1 MIVPG
6 RGIILRRLMAE
17 VAPLRGLGRRVACLH
32 VFMIINDWEAA
43 PEPRT
48 YVDHILEHWH
58 KDEDAEALVQ
68 GTQRLTRGE
77 ARRRLFG
84 LGHALRRQGLA
95 PGDGVGLFL
104 ANRVDS
110 VLVQLAVHLIG
121 CRVVFLPP
129 EPGPGELAALV
140 EQSGAR
146 AVVTDPLFAGRAAD
160 AAGRSVH
167 APALL
172 SLGPC
177 EQRCT
182 DLLALAAECPAV
194 RPDGVPAPGAD
205 EVVTV
210 LYTGGTLGRP
220 KLAAHSHRLYDTLLH
235 MVKDPSQDPSQDSPQ
250 DPRPAVFSG
259 MAPGTDRVLAATLL
273 THGSGHLT
281 SIQALVTGSA
291 LVVLPEFE
299 AGAALAVLREER
311 ITATMFVPPMLYAL
325 LDHPECEP
333 GALPALRRIV
343 VGGAATS
350 PGRLQQTVEV
360 FGPVL
365 SQGYGQS
372 EALGIAAF
380 GAEDLASRAAQR
392 PELWRSCG
400 RAIADTEIEIRAEDS
415 TAALPV
421 RQVGEVCVRGETVML
436 GYYED
441 PERTAEALHDGWLR
455 TGDMGYLDAEGY
467 LYLVD
472 RAKDIIVTGSTSDNV
487 YSRVLE
493 DFLLTLPGVR
503 NAAAL
508 GVPDEEYGEAVQI
521 FLATAA
527 GVDVDPDMVAAA
539 VTAELGDLYT
549 PRKTVLLDQLPTTK
563 VGKVDKKAL
572 RAAWTSAA

>member
-1 MIVPG
+1 MIVN
-6 RGIILRRLMAE
+6 AQQASE
-17 VAPLRGLGRRVACLH
+17 S
-32 VFMIINDWEAA
+32 
-43 PEPRT
+43 RT

-58 KDEDAEALVQ
+58 EDEDAEALVQ
-68 GTQRLTRGE
+68 GAQRLTRGE
-77 ARRRLFG
+77 ARRRLFR
-84 LGHALRRQGLA
+84 LGHALRGQGLA

-140 EQSGAR
+140 EQSRAR
-146 AVVTDPLFAGRAAD
+146 VVVTDPLFAQRAAD

-167 APALL
+167 APVLL

-177 EQRCT
+177 EQRCA
-182 DLLALAAECPAV
+182 DLLALETECPAV

-205 EVVTV
+205 EAVTV

-220 KLAAHSHRLYDTLLH
+220 KLAAHSRRLYDALVDL
-235 MVKDPSQDPSQDSPQ
+235 VKDAPQGSRPS
-250 DPRPAVFSG
+250 VFSTRS
-259 MAPGTDRVLAATLL
+259 PGTDRVLASTLL

-281 SIQALVTGSA
+281 SVQALVTGSV

-299 AGAALAVLREER
+299 ASAAMAVLREER

-325 LDHPECEP
+325 LDHPECVP

-343 VGGAATS
+343 VGGAASS
-350 PGRLQQTVEV
+350 PSRLQQAVEV

-380 GAEDLASRAAQR
+380 GAEDLASEGARR

-400 RAIADTEIEIRAEDS
+400 RAISDTEIEIRGEDS
-415 TAALPV
+415 AEALPV
-421 RQVGEVCVRGETVML
+421 RRVGEVCVRGETVML

-441 PERTAEALHDGWLR
+441 RERTAEALHDGWLR

-508 GVPDEEYGEAVQI
+508 GVPDKEYGEAVQI
-521 FLATAA
+521 FLATAEGA
-527 GVDVDPDMVAAA
+527 DIDPDAVGAA
-539 VTAELGDLYT
+539 VTAELGELYT
-549 PRKTVLLDQLPTTK
+549 PRKTVLLSRLPTTK

-572 RAAWTSAA
+572 RAAWTSAAPDAP

>member
-1 MIVPG
+1 MIVN
-6 RGIILRRLMAE
+6 AQE
-17 VAPLRGLGRRVACLH
+17 TS
-32 VFMIINDWEAA
+32 
-43 PEPRT
+43 PRT
-48 YVDHILEHWH
+48 YVDRILEHWH

-68 GTQRLTRGE
+68 GAQRLSRAE
-77 ARRRLFG
+77 ARRRLFR
-84 LGHALRRQGLA
+84 LGQALRRQGLA

-146 AVVTDPLFAGRAAD
+146 VVVTDPLFAARAAD

-167 APALL
+167 APVLV

-177 EQRCT
+177 ELECQ

-194 RPDGVPAPGAD
+194 RPEDVRAPGAD
-205 EVVTV
+205 EPVTV

-220 KLAAHSHRLYDTLLH
+220 KLAAHSHRLYNMLVASVEDG
-235 MVKDPSQDPSQDSPQ
+235 PQ
-250 DPRPAVFSG
+250 GSGSAFFPA
-259 MAPGTDRVLAATLL
+259 MNPGTDRVLASTLL

-299 AGAALAVLREER
+299 AGAALKVLREER
-311 ITATMFVPPMLYAL
+311 ITTTMFVPPMLYAL
-325 LDHPECEP
+325 LDHPECTV

-343 VGGAATS
+343 VGGAASS
-350 PGRLQQTVEV
+350 PSRLQQAVKV
-360 FGPVL
+360 FGPVV

-372 EALGIAAF
+372 EGLGIAAF
-380 GAEDLASRAAQR
+380 GAEDLASEGAQR

-400 RAIADTEIEIRAEDS
+400 RAISDTEIEVRGEDS
-415 TAALPV
+415 AVALPV
-421 RQVGEVCVRGETVML
+421 GQVGEVCVRGETVML

-441 PERTAEALHDGWLR
+441 PQRTAEALQGGWLR

-521 FLATAA
+521 FLATAEGA
-527 GVDVDPDMVAAA
+527 DIDPDEVGAA
-539 VTAELGDLYT
+539 VTAELGELYR
-549 PRKTVLLDQLPTTK
+549 PRKTVLLSQLPTTK

-572 RAAWTSAA
+572 RAAWTSAALHTS

>member
-1 MIVPG
+1 
-6 RGIILRRLMAE
+6 
-17 VAPLRGLGRRVACLH
+17 
-32 VFMIINDWEAA
+32 MIINA
-43 PEPRT
+43 PETSAPRT
-48 YVDHILEHWH
+48 YVDRILEHWH
-58 KDEDAEALVQ
+58 KDEDTEALVQ
-68 GTQRLTRGE
+68 GTRRLTRGE
-77 ARRRLFG
+77 ARRELFR
-84 LGHALRRQGLA
+84 LGHALRRQGLG

-146 AVVTDPLFAGRAAD
+146 AVVTDPLFAARAAD

-172 SLGPC
+172 GLGPC
-177 EQRCT
+177 EPHCT
-182 DLLALAAECPAV
+182 DLLAVAAQCPET
-194 RPDGVPAPGAD
+194 RPEDVPAPGAD
-205 EVVTV
+205 EAVTV

-220 KLAAHSHRLYDTLLH
+220 KLAAHSHRLYDVLVDVVDGETEESAP
-235 MVKDPSQDPSQDSPQ
+235 DPAHDGPPE
-250 DPRPAVFSG
+250 PRRTGFFPA
-259 MAPGTDRVLAATLL
+259 MDPGTDRVLVATLL

-281 SIQALVTGSA
+281 SLQALVTGSA

-299 AGAALAVLREER
+299 AGAALTALREER

-325 LDHPECEP
+325 LDHPECGP
-333 GALPALRRIV
+333 GVLPALRRIV

-350 PGRLQQTVEV
+350 PSRLQQAVEV

-365 SQGYGQS
+365 GQGYGQS

-380 GAEDLASRAAQR
+380 GADDLASEGARR

-400 RAIADTEIEIRAEDS
+400 RAIADTEIEIRAEDG
-415 TAALPV
+415 TTALPA

-441 PERTAEALHDGWLR
+441 PERTAAALSGGWLR
-455 TGDMGYLDAEGY
+455 TGDLGYLDADGY

-508 GVPDEEYGEAVQI
+508 GVPDDNYGEAVQV
-521 FLATAA
+521 FLATAEGA
-527 GVDVDPDMVAAA
+527 DVDPAVVGAA
-539 VTAELGDLYT
+539 VTAELGPLYT
-549 PRKTVLLDQLPTTK
+549 PRGTVLLDELPTTK

-572 RAAWTSAA
+572 RAAWAGAAS

>member
-1 MIVPG
+1 
-6 RGIILRRLMAE
+6 
-17 VAPLRGLGRRVACLH
+17 
-32 VFMIINDWEAA
+32 MIINEA
-43 PEPRT
+43 ETSVPRT
-48 YVDHILEHWH
+48 YVDHVLEHWN

-68 GTQRLTRGE
+68 GTRRLTRGE

-84 LGHALRRQGLA
+84 LGHALREQGLG

-146 AVVTDPLFAGRAAD
+146 AVVTDPLFAARAAD

-172 SLGPC
+172 GLGPC
-177 EQRCT
+177 EQPCV
-182 DLLALAAECPAV
+182 DLLAVAAECPET
-194 RPDGVPAPGAD
+194 RPEGVPAPAAD
-205 EVVTV
+205 EAVTV

-220 KLAAHSHRLYDTLLH
+220 KLAAHSHRLYDVLVDLVEDEPLDDGESEPKESSSTGFF
-235 MVKDPSQDPSQDSPQ
+235 
-250 DPRPAVFSG
+250 PA
-259 MAPGTDRVLAATLL
+259 MTPGTDRVLVSTLL

-299 AGAALAVLREER
+299 AGAALAALRDER

-350 PGRLQQTVEV
+350 PSRLQQAVEV

-365 SQGYGQS
+365 GQGYGQS

-380 GAEDLASRAAQR
+380 GADDLASEGARR

-415 TAALPV
+415 TAALPAG
-421 RQVGEVCVRGETVML
+421 QVGEVCVRGETVML

-441 PERTAEALHDGWLR
+441 PERTAAALHDGWLR
-455 TGDMGYLDAEGY
+455 TGDLGYLDAEGY

-508 GVPDEEYGEAVQI
+508 GVPDENYGEAVHI
-521 FLATAA
+521 FLATAE
-527 GVDVDPDMVAAA
+527 GVAVDPAAVGVA

-549 PRKTVLLDQLPTTK
+549 PRRTVLLDRLPTTK

-572 RAAWTSAA
+572 RAAWTSTDPDVR

>member
-1 MIVPG
+1 MIVN
-6 RGIILRRLMAE
+6 AQE
-17 VAPLRGLGRRVACLH
+17 TS
-32 VFMIINDWEAA
+32 
-43 PEPRT
+43 EPRT
-48 YVDHILEHWH
+48 YVDRILEHWH
-58 KDEDAEALVQ
+58 EDEDAEALVQ
-68 GTQRLTRGE
+68 GAQRLTRGE
-77 ARRRLFG
+77 ARQQLFR
-84 LGHALRRQGLA
+84 LGHALRRQGLE

-140 EQSGAR
+140 EQSRAR
-146 AVVTDPLFAGRAAD
+146 AVVTDPLFAERAAD

-167 APALL
+167 APVLL

-177 EQRCT
+177 EQQCT
-182 DLLALAAECPAV
+182 DLLESAAECPAV
-194 RPDGVPAPGAD
+194 RPDGVPDPAAD
-205 EVVTV
+205 EAVTV

-220 KLAAHSHRLYDTLLH
+220 KLAAHSHRLYDTL
-235 MVKDPSQDPSQDSPQ
+235 VDSVGEDPQDS
-250 DPRPAVFSG
+250 RATRFMTLTS
-259 MAPGTDRVLAATLL
+259 GTDRVLAATLL

-281 SIQALVTGSA
+281 SIQALVSGSV

-299 AGAALAVLREER
+299 PGAALEVLREEG
-311 ITATMFVPPMLYAL
+311 ITATMFVPPMLYGL
-325 LDHPECEP
+325 LDHPECVP
-333 GALPALRRIV
+333 GVLPELRRVV
-343 VGGAATS
+343 VGGAASS
-350 PGRLQQTVEV
+350 PSRLQQTVEV

-380 GAEDLASRAAQR
+380 GAEELAAEGAAR

-400 RAIADTEIEIRAEDS
+400 RAIADTEIEIRGETG
-415 TAALPV
+415 TAALPA

-441 PERTAEALHDGWLR
+441 PERTAEALRDGWLR

-508 GVPDEEYGEAVQI
+508 GVPDEEFGEAVQI
-521 FLATAA
+521 FLATAE
-527 GVDVDPDMVAAA
+527 GTDVDPDVVGAA

-549 PRKTVLLDQLPTTK
+549 PRRTVLLDRLPTTK

-572 RAAWTSAA
+572 RAAWTSAPAHTP

>member
-1 MIVPG
+1 MIVNAQE
-6 RGIILRRLMAE
+6 IS
-17 VAPLRGLGRRVACLH
+17 
-32 VFMIINDWEAA
+32 
-43 PEPRT
+43 EPRT
-48 YVDHILEHWH
+48 YVDRILEHWN

-77 ARRRLFG
+77 ARRQLFR
-84 LGHALRRQGLA
+84 LGHALRGQGLA

-140 EQSGAR
+140 EQSRAR

-177 EQRCT
+177 EQQCT
-182 DLLALAAECPAV
+182 DLLALAAECPHA

-205 EVVTV
+205 EAVTV
-210 LYTGGTLGRP
+210 FYTGGTLGRP
-220 KLAAHSHRLYDTLLH
+220 KLAAHTHWLYDTLVDL
-235 MVKDPSQDPSQDSPQ
+235 VTDAAQDAGPTFFPTM
-250 DPRPAVFSG
+250 DPR
-259 MAPGTDRVLAATLL
+259 TDRVLAATLL

-281 SIQALVTGSA
+281 SIQALVTGST

-299 AGAALAVLREER
+299 AGAALTVLRQER
-311 ITATMFVPPMLYAL
+311 ITATMFVPPMLYAV
-325 LDHPECEP
+325 LDHPDCKP
-333 GALPALRRIV
+333 GVLPALRRIV

-350 PGRLQQTVEV
+350 PSRLQQAVEV

-365 SQGYGQS
+365 SQAYGQS
-372 EALGIAAF
+372 EALGITAFAA
-380 GAEDLASRAAQR
+380 EELASEGPRR

-400 RAIADTEIEIRAEDS
+400 RAIPGVQIEIRGEDS
-415 TAALPV
+415 AEALPV
-421 RQVGEVCVRGETVML
+421 RQVGEVCVHGETVML

-441 PERTAEALHDGWLR
+441 PERTAAALHDGWLR

-472 RAKDIIVTGSTSDNV
+472 RAKDIIVTGHTSDNV

-508 GVPDEEYGEAVQI
+508 GVPDQEYGEAVQI
-521 FLATAA
+521 FLATAEGA
-527 GVDVDPDMVAAA
+527 NVDPDAIGVA
-539 VTAELGDLYT
+539 VTAELGELYR

-572 RAAWTSAA
+572 RATWTSSAGVIEQ

>member
-1 MIVPG
+1 
-6 RGIILRRLMAE
+6 
-17 VAPLRGLGRRVACLH
+17 
-32 VFMIINDWEAA
+32 MIIDTQDTAA
-43 PEPRT
+43 PRT
-48 YVDHILEHWH
+48 YVDRILEHWYE
-58 KDEDAEALVQ
+58 DEGAEALVQ

-77 ARRRLFG
+77 ARQRLFR
-84 LGHALRRQGLA
+84 LGHALRGQGLG

-140 EQSGAR
+140 EQSRAR
-146 AVVTDPLFAGRAAD
+146 AVVTDPLFAVRAAD

-167 APALL
+167 APVLL

-177 EQRCT
+177 DQHCP
-182 DLLALAAECPAV
+182 DLLSLAAECPTT
-194 RPDGVPAPGAD
+194 RPEGVPAPGPD
-205 EVVTV
+205 EAVTV

-220 KLAAHSHRLYDTLLH
+220 KLAAHSHRLYDTLVDL
-235 MVKDPSQDPSQDSPQ
+235 VDDGPEDS
-250 DPRPAVFSG
+250 RPAFFPA
-259 MAPGTDRVLAATLL
+259 MDPATDRVLTATLL

-299 AGAALAVLREER
+299 AGAALAALREER
-311 ITATMFVPPMLYAL
+311 ITTTMFVPPMLYAL
-325 LDHPECEP
+325 LDHPECVP
-333 GALPALRRIV
+333 GVLPALRRIV
-343 VGGAATS
+343 VGGAASS
-350 PGRLQQTVEV
+350 PSRLRQTVEV

-380 GAEDLASRAAQR
+380 GAEELATEGARR

-400 RAIADTEIEIRAEDS
+400 RAIADTEIEIRGEDS
-415 TAALPV
+415 AAALPV
-421 RQVGEVCVRGETVML
+421 REVGEVCVRGETVML

-441 PERTAEALHDGWLR
+441 PTRTAEVLHDGWLR
-455 TGDMGYLDAEGY
+455 TGDIGYLDADGY

-508 GVPDEEYGEAVQI
+508 GVPDEEFGEAVQI

-527 GVDVDPDMVAAA
+527 GADVVPETVGAA
-539 VTAELGDLYT
+539 VTAELGELYT
-549 PRKTVLLDQLPTTK
+549 PRGTVLLDELPTTK

-572 RAAWTSAA
+572 RAAWTSGALGTP

>member
-1 MIVPG
+1 MIVNAQQTSP
-6 RGIILRRLMAE
+6 A
-17 VAPLRGLGRRVACLH
+17 
-32 VFMIINDWEAA
+32 
-43 PEPRT
+43 RT
-48 YVDHILEHWH
+48 YVDRVLEHWH
-58 KDEDAEALVQ
+58 EDEDAEALVQ
-68 GTQRLTRGE
+68 GAQRLTRGE
-77 ARRRLFG
+77 ARRRLFR

-129 EPGPGELAALV
+129 EPGPSELAALV
-140 EQSGAR
+140 EQSRAR
-146 AVVTDPLFAGRAAD
+146 AVVTDPLFARRAAD
-160 AAGRSVH
+160 AAGRSSH
-167 APALL
+167 APMLL
-172 SLGPC
+172 GLGPC
-177 EQRCT
+177 EQGCA
-182 DLLALAAECPAV
+182 DLLALAAECPAE

-205 EVVTV
+205 EAVTV

-220 KLAAHSHRLYDTLLH
+220 KLAAHSRRLYDTLVDLA
-235 MVKDPSQDPSQDSPQ
+235 VD
-250 DPRPAVFSG
+250 DPRESGPSVFPA
-259 MAPGTDRVLAATLL
+259 MDPETDRVLAATLL

-281 SIQALVTGSA
+281 SIQALVTGA
-291 LVVLPEFE
+291 TLVVLPEFD

-343 VGGAATS
+343 VGGAASS
-350 PGRLQQTVEV
+350 PSRLQQAVEV

-372 EALGIAAF
+372 EALGITAF
-380 GAEDLASRAAQR
+380 GAEDLAAKGADR

-400 RAIADTEIEIRAEDS
+400 RAISDVEIEIRGEDS
-415 TAALPV
+415 TEALPA

-441 PERTAEALHDGWLR
+441 PSRTAEALRDGWLR

-521 FLATAA
+521 FLATAEDA
-527 GVDVDPDMVAAA
+527 DVDPDTVGAA
-539 VTAELGDLYT
+539 VTAELGELYT
-549 PRKTVLLDQLPTTK
+549 PRRTVLLDRLPTTK

-572 RAAWTSAA
+572 RAAWTSTER

>member
-1 MIVPG
+1 MIVN
-6 RGIILRRLMAE
+6 AQE
-17 VAPLRGLGRRVACLH
+17 TS
-32 VFMIINDWEAA
+32 EQ
-43 PEPRT
+43 RT
-48 YVDHILEHWH
+48 YVDHVLEHWYR
-58 KDEDAEALVQ
+58 DEDTEALVQ
-68 GTQRLTRGE
+68 GAQRLTRGE
-77 ARRRLFG
+77 ARRQLFR
-84 LGHALRRQGLA
+84 LGHALRREGLA

-140 EQSGAR
+140 EQSRAR
-146 AVVTDPLFAGRAAD
+146 AVVTDPLFAERAAD

-177 EQRCT
+177 EQQCA
-182 DLLALAAECPAV
+182 DLLALAAECPDE
-194 RPDGVPAPGAD
+194 RPGDVPAPGAD
-205 EVVTV
+205 EAVTV

-220 KLAAHSHRLYDTLLH
+220 KLAAHSHRLYDTLVDL
-235 MVKDPSQDPSQDSPQ
+235 VRDDQQESGPGFF
-250 DPRPAVFSG
+250 PA
-259 MAPGTDRVLAATLL
+259 MTPGTDRVLAATLL

-299 AGAALAVLREER
+299 PGAALSVLREER
-311 ITATMFVPPMLYAL
+311 ITATMFVPPMLYGL
-325 LDHPECEP
+325 LDHPECVP

-343 VGGAATS
+343 VGGAACS
-350 PGRLQQTVEV
+350 PARLRQAVEV
-360 FGPVL
+360 LGPVL

-372 EALGIAAF
+372 EALGITAF
-380 GAEDLASRAAQR
+380 GADDLASQAALR
-392 PELWRSCG
+392 PGLWSSCG
-400 RAIADTEIEIRAEDS
+400 RAIADVEIEIRGADS
-415 TAALPV
+415 AAALPAG
-421 RQVGEVCVRGETVML
+421 QVGEVCVKGETVML

-441 PERTAEALHDGWLR
+441 PERTAAALHDGWLR
-455 TGDMGYLDAEGY
+455 TGDVGYLDTEGY

-521 FLATAA
+521 FLATAEDA
-527 GVDVDPDMVAAA
+527 DVDPDAVGVA

-549 PRKTVLLDQLPTTK
+549 PRRTVLLDRLPMTK

-572 RAAWTSAA
+572 RAAWTGTASVAP

>member
-1 MIVPG
+1 MISNAH
-6 RGIILRRLMAE
+6 GIS
-17 VAPLRGLGRRVACLH
+17 
-32 VFMIINDWEAA
+32 
-43 PEPRT
+43 EPRT

-68 GTQRLTRGE
+68 GAQRLTRGE
-77 ARRRLFG
+77 ARQRLFR
-84 LGHALRRQGLA
+84 LGHALRRQGLE

-140 EQSGAR
+140 EQSRAR
-146 AVVTDPLFAGRAAD
+146 AVVTDPLFAERAAD

-167 APALL
+167 APVLL

-177 EQRCT
+177 EQRCA
-182 DLLALAAECPAV
+182 DLLALEAECPAE

-205 EVVTV
+205 EAVTV

-220 KLAAHSHRLYDTLLH
+220 KLAAHSHRLYDALVGL
-235 MVKDPSQDPSQDSPQ
+235 VEGALQGS
-250 DPRPAVFSG
+250 RPTPFPA
-259 MAPGTDRVLAATLL
+259 MDPGTDRVLASTLL

-281 SIQALVTGSA
+281 TIQALVTGST

-325 LDHPECEP
+325 LDHPECVP
-333 GALPALRRIV
+333 GRLPALRRIV
-343 VGGAATS
+343 VGGAASS
-350 PGRLQQTVEV
+350 PSRLQQAVEV

-380 GAEDLASRAAQR
+380 SAEALASEGAQR

-400 RAIADTEIEIRAEDS
+400 RAISDTEIEIRDEGSAV
-415 TAALPV
+415 ALAV

-455 TGDMGYLDAEGY
+455 TGDVGYLDAEGY

-508 GVPDEEYGEAVQI
+508 GIPDEEYGEAVQI
-521 FLATAA
+521 FLATAE
-527 GVDVDPDMVAAA
+527 GTDIDPDAVRAS
-539 VTAELGDLYT
+539 VTAELGELYT
-549 PRKTVLLDQLPTTK
+549 PRKTVLLDRLPTTK

-572 RAAWTSAA
+572 RAAWTSAALEATP

>member
-1 MIVPG
+1 MIVY
-6 RGIILRRLMAE
+6 
-17 VAPLRGLGRRVACLH
+17 
-32 VFMIINDWEAA
+32 A
-43 PEPRT
+43 PEPSAPRT
-48 YVDHILEHWH
+48 YVDRILEHWH
-58 KDEDAEALVQ
+58 EDEGAEALVQ
-68 GTQRLTRGE
+68 GERRLTRGE

-84 LGHALRRQGLA
+84 LGHALRRQGLS

-140 EQSGAR
+140 EQSRAR
-146 AVVTDPLFAGRAAD
+146 AVVTDPLFARRAAD

-167 APALL
+167 APVLL

-177 EQRCT
+177 EET
-182 DLLALAAECPAV
+182 GKEAVDLLTVADECPDV
-194 RPDGVPAPGAD
+194 RPEPAPAPGAD
-205 EVVTV
+205 EAVTV

-220 KLAAHSHRLYDTLLH
+220 KLAAHSHRLYDALVDLAE
-235 MVKDPSQDPSQDSPQ
+235 DDERGL
-250 DPRPAVFSG
+250 RPAGLSA
-259 MAPGTDRVLAATLL
+259 MAPAGSTDRVLAATLL

-281 SIQALVTGSA
+281 SIQALVTGSV

-325 LDHPECEP
+325 LDHPEC
-333 GALPALRRIV
+333 GRGVLPELRRIV
-343 VGGAATS
+343 VGGAASS
-350 PGRLQQTVEV
+350 PSRLQQAVEV
-360 FGPVL
+360 FGPVI

-372 EALGIAAF
+372 EALGIAAY
-380 GAEDLASRAAQR
+380 GAEELASEGAER

-400 RAIADTEIEIRAEDS
+400 RAISDTEIEIRGEDS
-415 TAALPV
+415 AVALPV

-441 PERTAEALHDGWLR
+441 PERTAQALHDGWLR
-455 TGDMGYLDAEGY
+455 TGDLGYLDAEGH
-467 LYLVD
+467 LFLVD

-508 GVPDEEYGEAVQI
+508 GVPDEEYGEAVQV
-521 FLATAA
+521 FLATAEDA
-527 GVDVDPDMVAAA
+527 DVDPDAVGAA
-539 VTAELGDLYT
+539 VTAELGHLYT
-549 PRKTVLLDQLPTTK
+549 PRKTVLLDRLPTTK

-572 RAAWTSAA
+572 RAAWVDGAVSGAA

>member
-1 MIVPG
+1 
-6 RGIILRRLMAE
+6 
-17 VAPLRGLGRRVACLH
+17 
-32 VFMIINDWEAA
+32 MIINASEAD
-43 PEPRT
+43 EPRT

-58 KDEDAEALVQ
+58 QDEEAEALVQ
-68 GTQRLTRGE
+68 GAQRLTRGE
-77 ARRRLFG
+77 ARRRLFR

-140 EQSGAR
+140 EQSRAR
-146 AVVTDPLFAGRAAD
+146 AVVTDPLFAQRAAD

-167 APALL
+167 APVLL

-182 DLLALAAECPAV
+182 DLLALEAECPAV
-194 RPDGVPAPGAD
+194 RPDGVPAPGPD
-205 EVVTV
+205 EAVTV

-220 KLAAHSHRLYDTLLH
+220 KLAAHSHRLYDALVDL
-235 MVKDPSQDPSQDSPQ
+235 VQGAPRDS
-250 DPRPAVFSG
+250 RPAVFPNTD
-259 MAPGTDRVLAATLL
+259 PGTGRVLASTLL
-273 THGSGHLT
+273 THGSGHLMT
-281 SIQALVTGSA
+281 VQALVTGST

-311 ITATMFVPPMLYAL
+311 ITTTMFVPPMLYAL

-333 GALPALRRIV
+333 DALPALRRIV
-343 VGGAATS
+343 VGGAASS
-350 PGRLQQTVEV
+350 PSRLQQAVKV

-380 GAEDLASRAAQR
+380 GAEDLASEGAQR
-392 PELWRSCG
+392 PELWSSCG
-400 RAIADTEIEIRAEDS
+400 RPISDTEIEIRGEDS
-415 TAALPV
+415 AVALPSG
-421 RQVGEVCVRGETVML
+421 QVGEVCVRGETVML

-455 TGDMGYLDAEGY
+455 TGDLGYLDAEGY

-521 FLATAA
+521 FLATAEGA
-527 GVDVDPDMVAAA
+527 DIDPDKVGAS
-539 VTAELGDLYT
+539 VTAELGELYT
-549 PRKTVLLDQLPTTK
+549 PRRTVLLDQLPTTK

-572 RAAWTSAA
+572 RAAWTSATLDTTP

>member
-1 MIVPG
+1 MIVN
-6 RGIILRRLMAE
+6 AE
-17 VAPLRGLGRRVACLH
+17 KTH
-32 VFMIINDWEAA
+32 Q
-43 PEPRT
+43 PRT
-48 YVDHILEHWH
+48 YVDHILDHWH
-58 KDEDAEALVQ
+58 EDEDAEALVQ
-68 GTQRLTRGE
+68 GAQRLTRGE
-77 ARRRLFG
+77 ARRRLFR
-84 LGHALRRQGLA
+84 LGHALRGQGLA

-104 ANRVDS
+104 ANRLDS

-140 EQSGAR
+140 EQSRAR
-146 AVVTDPLFAGRAAD
+146 AVVTDPLFAQRAAD

-167 APALL
+167 APVLL

-177 EQRCT
+177 EQPCT
-182 DLLALAAECPAV
+182 DLLALAAGCPAV
-194 RPDGVPAPGAD
+194 RPEGVPAPGAD
-205 EVVTV
+205 EAVTV

-220 KLAAHSHRLYDTLLH
+220 KLAAHSRRLYDAVVEL
-235 MVKDPSQDPSQDSPQ
+235 VVGAPE
-250 DPRPAVFSG
+250 DPRPAVFS
-259 MAPGTDRVLAATLL
+259 ATEPGADRVLAATLL

-281 SIQALVTGSA
+281 TIQALVTGSV

-299 AGAALAVLREER
+299 AGAALTALREER

-325 LDHPECEP
+325 LDHPECGP

-343 VGGAATS
+343 VGGAASS
-350 PGRLQQTVEV
+350 PSRLQQTVEF

-365 SQGYGQS
+365 SQAYGQS

-380 GAEDLASRAAQR
+380 GAEDLASAGAER

-400 RAIADTEIEIRAEDS
+400 RAISDTEIEIRTEGS
-415 TAALPV
+415 TEALPA

-455 TGDMGYLDAEGY
+455 TGDMGYLDAEGH

-521 FLATAA
+521 FLATAEGA
-527 GVDVDPDMVAAA
+527 DVDPAAVGA
-539 VTAELGDLYT
+539 SVTAELGELYT
-549 PRKTVLLDQLPTTK
+549 PRRTVLLDRLPTTK

-572 RAAWTSAA
+572 RAAWTNAVPATP

>member
-1 MIVPG
+1 
-6 RGIILRRLMAE
+6 
-17 VAPLRGLGRRVACLH
+17 
-32 VFMIINDWEAA
+32 MIIS
-43 PEPRT
+43 PQQTSEPQT
-48 YVDHILEHWH
+48 YLDRILERWH

-68 GTQRLTRGE
+68 GAQRLTRGE
-77 ARRRLFG
+77 ARRRLFR
-84 LGHALRRQGLA
+84 LGHALRGQGLE

-140 EQSGAR
+140 EQSRAR
-146 AVVTDPLFAGRAAD
+146 AVVTDPLFAQRAAD

-167 APALL
+167 APVLL

-177 EQRCT
+177 EQACT
-182 DLLALAAECPAV
+182 DLLALEAEFPAV
-194 RPDGVPAPGAD
+194 RPEGVPAPGAD
-205 EVVTV
+205 EAVTV

-220 KLAAHSHRLYDTLLH
+220 KLAAHSHRLYDALVDLAENA
-235 MVKDPSQDPSQDSPQ
+235 PQDS
-250 DPRPAVFSG
+250 RPAVFPT
-259 MAPGTDRVLAATLL
+259 MNPGTDRVLASTLL

-281 SIQALVTGSA
+281 SVQALVTGA
-291 LVVLPEFE
+291 VLVVLPEFE
-299 AGAALAVLREER
+299 ASAALAVLREER

-325 LDHPECEP
+325 LDHPECVP

-343 VGGAATS
+343 VGGAASS
-350 PGRLQQTVEV
+350 PSRLQQAVEV

-380 GAEDLASRAAQR
+380 GADDLASKGARR

-400 RAIADTEIEIRAEDS
+400 RAISDTEIEIRGEDS
-415 TAALPV
+415 TAALPA

-441 PERTAEALHDGWLR
+441 PERTAQALHEGWLR

-508 GVPDEEYGEAVQI
+508 GVPDEEFGEAVQI
-521 FLATAA
+521 FLATAE
-527 GVDVDPDMVAAA
+527 GTDVDPDTVGAA
-539 VTAELGDLYT
+539 VTAELGELYT
-549 PRKTVLLDQLPTTK
+549 PRKTVLLDRLPTTK

-572 RAAWTSAA
+572 RAAWTSEALATP

>member
-1 MIVPG
+1 
-6 RGIILRRLMAE
+6 
-17 VAPLRGLGRRVACLH
+17 
-32 VFMIINDWEAA
+32 MIINEQQTAA
-43 PEPRT
+43 PRT
-48 YVDHILEHWH
+48 YVDRILEHWH
-58 KDEDAEALVQ
+58 KDEEAEALVQ
-68 GTQRLTRGE
+68 GAQRLTRGE
-77 ARRRLFG
+77 ARRRLFR
-84 LGHALRRQGLA
+84 LGHALRRQGLE

-140 EQSGAR
+140 EQSRAR
-146 AVVTDPLFAGRAAD
+146 VVVTDPLFAQRAAD

-167 APALL
+167 APALV

-177 EQRCT
+177 AQPCP
-182 DLLALAAECPAV
+182 DLLALAADCPAE
-194 RPDGVPAPGAD
+194 RPGGVPAPAAD
-205 EVVTV
+205 EAVTV

-220 KLAAHSHRLYDTLLH
+220 KLAAHSHRLYDTL
-235 MVKDPSQDPSQDSPQ
+235 VDIAEDDPQDSRAGFFPTM
-250 DPRPAVFSG
+250 D
-259 MAPGTDRVLAATLL
+259 PGTDRVLASTLL

-291 LVVLPEFE
+291 LVVLPEFD
-299 AGAALAVLREER
+299 AGAALTVLREER
-311 ITATMFVPPMLYAL
+311 ITATMFVPPMLYAV
-325 LDHPECEP
+325 LDHPECVP

-350 PGRLQQTVEV
+350 PSRLQQAVEV

-372 EALGIAAF
+372 EALGITAF
-380 GAEDLASRAAQR
+380 GAEDLAAEGSRR

-400 RAIADTEIEIRAEDS
+400 RAICDTEIEIRGEDS
-415 TAALPV
+415 TSALPV

-436 GYYED
+436 GYFED
-441 PERTAEALHDGWLR
+441 PQRTAEALNDGWLR

-521 FLATAA
+521 FLATAED
-527 GVDVDPDMVAAA
+527 VDVDPGAVGTA
-539 VTAELGDLYT
+539 VTAELGALYM
-549 PRKTVLLDQLPTTK
+549 PRGTVLLKQLPTTK

-572 RAAWTSAA
+572 RAAWTSGAFGTP

>member
-1 MIVPG
+1 MISNAH
-6 RGIILRRLMAE
+6 GIS
-17 VAPLRGLGRRVACLH
+17 
-32 VFMIINDWEAA
+32 
-43 PEPRT
+43 EPRT

-68 GTQRLTRGE
+68 GAQRLTRGE
-77 ARRRLFG
+77 ARQRLFR
-84 LGHALRRQGLA
+84 LGHALRRQGLE

-140 EQSGAR
+140 EQSRAR
-146 AVVTDPLFAGRAAD
+146 AVVTDPLFAERAAD

-167 APALL
+167 APVLL

-177 EQRCT
+177 EQRCA
-182 DLLALAAECPAV
+182 DLLALEAECPAE

-205 EVVTV
+205 EAVTV

-220 KLAAHSHRLYDTLLH
+220 KLAAHSHRLYDALVGL
-235 MVKDPSQDPSQDSPQ
+235 VEGALQGS
-250 DPRPAVFSG
+250 RPTPFPA
-259 MAPGTDRVLAATLL
+259 MDPGTDRVLASTLL

-281 SIQALVTGSA
+281 TIQALVTGST

-325 LDHPECEP
+325 LDHPECVP

-343 VGGAATS
+343 VGGAASS
-350 PGRLQQTVEV
+350 PSRLQQAVEV

-380 GAEDLASRAAQR
+380 SAEALASEGAQR

-400 RAIADTEIEIRAEDS
+400 RAISDTEIEIRDEGSAV
-415 TAALPV
+415 ALAV

-455 TGDMGYLDAEGY
+455 TGDVGYLDAEGY

-508 GVPDEEYGEAVQI
+508 GIPDEEYGEAVQI
-521 FLATAA
+521 FLATAEGA
-527 GVDVDPDMVAAA
+527 DIDPDAVRAS
-539 VTAELGDLYT
+539 VTAELGELYT
-549 PRKTVLLDQLPTTK
+549 PRKTVLLDRLPTTK

-572 RAAWTSAA
+572 RAAWTSAALEATP

>member
-1 MIVPG
+1 MIVN
-6 RGIILRRLMAE
+6 AQE
-17 VAPLRGLGRRVACLH
+17 TSS
-32 VFMIINDWEAA
+32 
-43 PEPRT
+43 PRT

-68 GTQRLTRGE
+68 GAQRLTRAE
-77 ARRRLFG
+77 ARRRLFQ
-84 LGHALRRQGLA
+84 LGQALRRQGLA

-110 VLVQLAVHLIG
+110 VLAQLAVHLIG

-140 EQSGAR
+140 EQSRAR
-146 AVVTDPLFAGRAAD
+146 AVVTDPLFAERAAD

-167 APALL
+167 APVLL

-177 EQRCT
+177 EQDCQ

-194 RPDGVPAPGAD
+194 RPDGVPIPGAD
-205 EVVTV
+205 EAVTV

-220 KLAAHSHRLYDTLLH
+220 KLAAHSHRLYNMLVDWA
-235 MVKDPSQDPSQDSPQ
+235 QDAPQ
-250 DPRPAVFSG
+250 DVRPTLFPTLD
-259 MAPGTDRVLAATLL
+259 PGTDRVLASTLL

-281 SIQALVTGSA
+281 SIQALLTGSV

-325 LDHPECEP
+325 LDHPECVP

-343 VGGAATS
+343 VGGAASS
-350 PGRLQQTVEV
+350 PSRLQQTVEV

-380 GAEDLASRAAQR
+380 GAEDLASQGAQR

-400 RAIADTEIEIRAEDS
+400 RAISDTEIEIRGEDS
-415 TAALPV
+415 TVALPI

-441 PERTAEALHDGWLR
+441 PERTAAALHDGWLR

-521 FLATAA
+521 FLATAE
-527 GVDVDPDMVAAA
+527 GVDVDPDAVGAA
-539 VTAELGDLYT
+539 VTAELGELYT

-572 RAAWTSAA
+572 RAAWTSAALDTP

>member
-1 MIVPG
+1 
-6 RGIILRRLMAE
+6 
-17 VAPLRGLGRRVACLH
+17 
-32 VFMIINDWEAA
+32 MIINAQQTS
-43 PEPRT
+43 EPRT
-48 YVDHILEHWH
+48 YLDRILEHWH

-68 GTQRLTRGE
+68 GAQRLTRGE
-77 ARRRLFG
+77 ARRRLFR
-84 LGHALRRQGLA
+84 LGHALRRQGLE

-140 EQSGAR
+140 EQSRAR
-146 AVVTDPLFAGRAAD
+146 AVVTDPLFARRAAD
-160 AAGRSVH
+160 AAGRSIH
-167 APALL
+167 APELL

-177 EQRCT
+177 EQECT

-194 RPDGVPAPGAD
+194 RPDGVPAPEGD
-205 EVVTV
+205 EAVTV

-220 KLAAHSHRLYDTLLH
+220 KLAAHSHRLYDTLVGL
-235 MVKDPSQDPSQDSPQ
+235 VADDPQDSGSSFFPTM
-250 DPRPAVFSG
+250 D
-259 MAPGTDRVLAATLL
+259 PGTDRVLAATLL

-299 AGAALAVLREER
+299 AGAALAVLSEER

-325 LDHPECEP
+325 LDHPECVP

-343 VGGAATS
+343 VGGAASS
-350 PGRLQQTVEV
+350 PSRLQQAVEV

-380 GAEDLASRAAQR
+380 GAEDLASEGHGGPSSGAAAVAR
-392 PELWRSCG
+392 YPTPRS
-400 RAIADTEIEIRAEDS
+400 RS
-415 TAALPV
+415 VVKTARRRCPS

-521 FLATAA
+521 FLATADDA
-527 GVDVDPDMVAAA
+527 DVDPDAVGAA
-539 VTAELGDLYT
+539 VTAELGELYT
-549 PRKTVLLDQLPTTK
+549 PRKTVLLHQLPTTK

-572 RAAWTSAA
+572 RAEWTGAALAMS

>member
-1 MIVPG
+1 MIVNAQE
-6 RGIILRRLMAE
+6 IS
-17 VAPLRGLGRRVACLH
+17 
-32 VFMIINDWEAA
+32 
-43 PEPRT
+43 EPRT
-48 YVDHILEHWH
+48 YVDRILEHWN

-68 GTQRLTRGE
+68 GKQRLTRGE
-77 ARRRLFG
+77 ARRQLFR
-84 LGHALRRQGLA
+84 LGHALRGQGLA

-140 EQSGAR
+140 EQSRAR
-146 AVVTDPLFAGRAAD
+146 AVVTDPLFAERAAD

-177 EQRCT
+177 EQRCA
-182 DLLALAAECPAV
+182 DLLALAAECPDA

-205 EVVTV
+205 EAVTV

-220 KLAAHSHRLYDTLLH
+220 KLAAHTHRLYDTLVDLVTDAAEDSGPAFFPA
-235 MVKDPSQDPSQDSPQ
+235 MDPS
-250 DPRPAVFSG
+250 
-259 MAPGTDRVLAATLL
+259 TDRVLAATLL
-273 THGSGHLT
+273 THGSGHIT
-281 SIQALVTGSA
+281 SIQALLTGSA

-299 AGAALAVLREER
+299 AGAALTVLREER
-311 ITATMFVPPMLYAL
+311 ITATMFVPPMMYAV
-325 LDHPECEP
+325 LDHPECKP
-333 GALPALRRIV
+333 GVLPALRRIV

-350 PGRLQQTVEV
+350 PSRLQQAVEV

-365 SQGYGQS
+365 GQGYGQS

-380 GAEDLASRAAQR
+380 GAEELASECALR

-400 RAIADTEIEIRAEDS
+400 RAISDTEIEIRAEDS

-421 RQVGEVCVRGETVML
+421 RQVGEVCVRGNAVML

-441 PERTAEALHDGWLR
+441 PERTAAALQDGWLR

-527 GVDVDPDMVAAA
+527 GADVDPEAVGAA
-539 VTAELGDLYT
+539 VTAELGELYT

-572 RAAWTSAA
+572 RAAWTSGALATP

>member
-1 MIVPG
+1 
-6 RGIILRRLMAE
+6 
-17 VAPLRGLGRRVACLH
+17 
-32 VFMIINDWEAA
+32 MIINAEQTSA
-43 PEPRT
+43 PRT
-48 YVDHILEHWH
+48 YVDRILERWE
-58 KDEDAEALVQ
+58 KDENAEALVQ
-68 GTQRLTRGE
+68 GAQRLTRGE
-77 ARRRLFG
+77 ARRQLFR
-84 LGHALRRQGLA
+84 LGHALRAQGLV

-140 EQSGAR
+140 EQSRAR
-146 AVVTDPLFAGRAAD
+146 AVVTDPLFAERAAD

-177 EQRCT
+177 EQQCA
-182 DLLALAAECPAV
+182 DLLALAAECPEA
-194 RPDGVPAPGAD
+194 RPEGVPAPAAD
-205 EVVTV
+205 EAVTV

-220 KLAAHSHRLYDTLLH
+220 KLAAHTHRLYNVLVGLVEDT
-235 MVKDPSQDPSQDSPQ
+235 PQDSSATGFFPT
-250 DPRPAVFSG
+250 
-259 MAPGTDRVLAATLL
+259 MTPGTDRVLAATLL

-281 SIQALVTGSA
+281 SIQALVTGST

-299 AGAALAVLREER
+299 AGAALAALREER

-325 LDHPECEP
+325 LDHPECVP

-343 VGGAATS
+343 VGGAASS
-350 PGRLQQTVEV
+350 PSRLQQAVEV

-372 EALGIAAF
+372 EALGITAF
-380 GAEDLASRAAQR
+380 GAEDLASEGARR

-400 RAIADTEIEIRAEDS
+400 RAISDTEIEIRGESS
-415 TAALPV
+415 TEALPV
-421 RQVGEVCVRGETVML
+421 RRVGEVCVRGEAVML

-521 FLATAA
+521 FLATAEGA
-527 GVDVDPDMVAAA
+527 DVDPDAVGAA
-539 VTAELGDLYT
+539 VTAELGELYT
-549 PRKTVLLDQLPTTK
+549 PQKTVLLDRLPTTK

-572 RAAWTSAA
+572 RSEWTSAALATP

>member
-1 MIVPG
+1 
-6 RGIILRRLMAE
+6 
-17 VAPLRGLGRRVACLH
+17 
-32 VFMIINDWEAA
+32 MIINAQQTTG
-43 PEPRT
+43 PRT
-48 YVDHILEHWH
+48 YLDHIVERWH
-58 KDEDAEALVQ
+58 TDEDAEALVQ
-68 GTQRLTRGE
+68 GAQRLTRGE
-77 ARRRLFG
+77 ARRRLFR
-84 LGHALRRQGLA
+84 LGHALRGQGLA

-140 EQSGAR
+140 EQSRAR
-146 AVVTDPLFAGRAAD
+146 AVVTDPLFAQRAAD

-167 APALL
+167 DPVLL

-182 DLLALAAECPAV
+182 DLLALEAACPEV
-194 RPDGVPAPGAD
+194 RPEGVPAPGAD
-205 EVVTV
+205 EAVTV

-220 KLAAHSHRLYDTLLH
+220 KLAAHSHRLYDALVGLVEDART
-235 MVKDPSQDPSQDSPQ
+235 DG
-250 DPRPAVFSG
+250 RPAVFST
-259 MAPGTDRVLAATLL
+259 ANPGTDRVLASTLL

-281 SIQALVTGSA
+281 SVQALVTGSV

-299 AGAALAVLREER
+299 ASAALAVLREER

-325 LDHPECEP
+325 LDHPECVP

-343 VGGAATS
+343 VGGAASS
-350 PGRLQQTVEV
+350 PSRLQQAVEV

-380 GAEDLASRAAQR
+380 GAEALAGEGARR

-400 RAIADTEIEIRAEDS
+400 RAISDTEIEIRDEGS

-421 RQVGEVCVRGETVML
+421 RRVGEVCVRGETVML

-508 GVPDEEYGEAVQI
+508 GVPDEEFGEAVQI
-521 FLATAA
+521 FLATAEGA
-527 GVDVDPDMVAAA
+527 DVDPDAVGAA
-539 VTAELGDLYT
+539 VTAELGELYT
-549 PRKTVLLDQLPTTK
+549 PRKTVLMGRLPTTK
-563 VGKVDKKAL
+563 VGKVDKKVL
-572 RAAWTSAA
+572 RATWTSAASGTA

>member
-1 MIVPG
+1 MIVNAQETSE
-6 RGIILRRLMAE
+6 L
-17 VAPLRGLGRRVACLH
+17 
-32 VFMIINDWEAA
+32 
-43 PEPRT
+43 RT
-48 YVDHILEHWH
+48 YLDRILEHWN

-68 GTQRLTRGE
+68 GAQRLTRGE
-77 ARRRLFG
+77 ARRRLFR
-84 LGHALRRQGLA
+84 LGHALREQGLA

-140 EQSGAR
+140 EQSRAR
-146 AVVTDPLFAGRAAD
+146 AVVTDPLFAQRAAD

-167 APALL
+167 SPVLL

-177 EQRCT
+177 EQQCT
-182 DLLALAAECPAV
+182 DLLAVADECPDV

-205 EVVTV
+205 EAVTV

-220 KLAAHSHRLYDTLLH
+220 KLAAHSHRLYDMLVDL
-235 MVKDPSQDPSQDSPQ
+235 VDDDPENSG
-250 DPRPAVFSG
+250 PAFFPA
-259 MAPGTDRVLAATLL
+259 MDQGTDRVLAATLL

-281 SIQALVTGSA
+281 SLQALVTGST

-299 AGAALAVLREER
+299 AGAALTVLREER
-311 ITATMFVPPMLYAL
+311 ITATMFVPPMLYAV

-333 GALPALRRIV
+333 GALPALRRVV

-350 PGRLQQTVEV
+350 PSRLQQAVEV

-372 EALGIAAF
+372 EALGITAF
-380 GAEDLASRAAQR
+380 GAEDLAAEGAGR

-400 RAIADTEIEIRAEDS
+400 RAISDVKIEIRAEDS
-415 TAALPV
+415 TEALPV
-421 RQVGEVCVRGETVML
+421 RQVGEVCVHGETVML

-441 PERTAEALHDGWLR
+441 PERTAAALQDGWLR

-521 FLATAA
+521 FLATAEGGA
-527 GVDVDPDMVAAA
+527 DVDPEAVSAA
-539 VTAELGDLYT
+539 VTAELGELYT
-549 PRKTVLLDQLPTTK
+549 PWKTVLLDQLPTTK

-572 RAAWTSAA
+572 RAAWTSGAVGTP

>member
-1 MIVPG
+1 MINNAQQTAG
-6 RGIILRRLMAE
+6 
-17 VAPLRGLGRRVACLH
+17 
-32 VFMIINDWEAA
+32 
-43 PEPRT
+43 PRT
-48 YVDHILEHWH
+48 YVDRVLEHWD

-68 GTQRLTRGE
+68 GARRLTRGE
-77 ARRRLFG
+77 ARRRLFR

-140 EQSGAR
+140 EQSRAR
-146 AVVTDPLFAGRAAD
+146 AVITDPLFAHRAAD

-167 APALL
+167 APVLL
-172 SLGPC
+172 GLGPC
-177 EQRCT
+177 AQECA
-182 DLLALAAECPAV
+182 DLLALAAECPEA
-194 RPDGVPAPGAD
+194 RPEGVPAPGED
-205 EVVTV
+205 EAVTV

-220 KLAAHSHRLYDTLLH
+220 KLAAHSHRLYDTLVDLA
-235 MVKDPSQDPSQDSPQ
+235 DDAPGES
-250 DPRPAVFSG
+250 RPTVFPA
-259 MAPGTDRVLAATLL
+259 MAPGTDRVLVATLL

-281 SIQALVTGSA
+281 SLQALVTGSV

-299 AGAALAVLREER
+299 AGAALEVMREER
-311 ITATMFVPPMLYAL
+311 ITATMLVPPMLYAL
-325 LDHPECEP
+325 LDHPGCVP
-333 GALPALRRIV
+333 GALPALRRVV
-343 VGGAATS
+343 VGGAASS
-350 PGRLQQTVEV
+350 PSRLQQAVEV

-372 EALGIAAF
+372 EALGITAF
-380 GAEDLASRAAQR
+380 GAEDLASEAARR

-400 RAIADTEIEIRAEDS
+400 RAISDTEIEIRGEDS
-415 TAALPV
+415 AKALPA

-441 PERTAEALHDGWLR
+441 PERTAEALRGGWLR

-508 GVPDEEYGEAVQI
+508 GVPDEEYGEAVQV
-521 FLATAA
+521 FLATAEGA
-527 GVDVDPDMVAAA
+527 DVDPDAVGAA
-539 VTAELGDLYT
+539 VTAELGELYA
-549 PRKTVLLDQLPTTK
+549 PRKTVLLDRLPTTK

-572 RAAWTSAA
+572 RSAWTSAER